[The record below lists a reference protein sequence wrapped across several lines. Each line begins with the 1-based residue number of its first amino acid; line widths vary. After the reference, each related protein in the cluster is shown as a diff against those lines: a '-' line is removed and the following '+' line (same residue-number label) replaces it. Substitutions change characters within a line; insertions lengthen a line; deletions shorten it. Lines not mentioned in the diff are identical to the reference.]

1 MDKRRE
7 MGRLASV
14 FFFIAAT
21 ALQGC
26 GGSGGGE
33 DPCTSLLIAG
43 GAECE
48 ARPIEVAGV
57 ATDTGYC
64 TGTFISTR
72 HVLTAAHC
80 LPEQGARIVVA
91 TKGFSSETRTA
102 RAHPRFSAVGISPFD
117 VAVITLNEDAPVSPA
132 PLEAS
137 IDVKK
142 GDKVVV
148 YGYGLDQDGDDIVE
162 RVESGGKPLKATFLD
177 VNSVSDES
185 IETIS
190 DGSGDT
196 CSGDSGGPVV
206 RQGSNGEY
214 GLVAVVRSGP
224 NTCVPDIGIPG
235 DNTNLQTAA
244 VLDFIL
250 GIVPGVRLN

>member
-1 MDKRRE
+1 MRSNIVAIVR
-7 MGRLASV
+7 SV
-14 FFFIAAT
+14 FFAGSVV

-26 GGSGGGE
+26 GGGSGDGG

-43 GAECE
+43 GDQCE
-48 ARPIEVAGV
+48 TRPIEVAGV
-57 ATDTGYC
+57 ATEYGYC

-80 LPEQGARIVVA
+80 LPPRGGRILVA
-91 TKGFSSETRTA
+91 TKGFSAETRTA
-102 RAHPRFSAVGISPFD
+102 RAHPGYSSGGISPFD

-132 PLEAS
+132 PIEVS
-137 IDVKK
+137 VDVSK
-142 GDKVVV
+142 GDRVVA
-148 YGYGLDQDGDDIVE
+148 YGYGLDEKGDDVVE
-162 RVESGGKPLKATFLD
+162 RVKSGGAPLKATFLD
-177 VNSVSDES
+177 VNGVSDES
-185 IETIS
+185 VQTIS

-224 NTCVPDIGIPG
+224 NTCVPNIGVAG
-235 DNTNLQTAA
+235 DNTNLQTRS

-250 GIVPGVRLN
+250 GIVPGARLN